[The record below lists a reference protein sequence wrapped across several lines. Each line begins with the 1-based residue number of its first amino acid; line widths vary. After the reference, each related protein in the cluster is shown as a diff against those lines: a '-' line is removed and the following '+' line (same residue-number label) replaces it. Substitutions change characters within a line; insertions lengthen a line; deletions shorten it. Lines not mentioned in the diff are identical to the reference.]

1 MFRNLRMKKKG
12 GHCPISINNWRI
24 LLFIVDYYFFGTGEA
39 LGILVVILLRRRI
52 LQEVGMLLRS
62 SGLDLVLHGLEDLIE
77 ILVEMLFERGWF
89 EANVFSHPGVV
100 GMRLRV
106 TDIISSS
113 STIYNPK
120 KPFIRSHQ

>member
-1 MFRNLRMKKKG
+1 MKKKG

-62 SGLDLVLHGLEDLIE
+62 SGLDLVLHCLEDLVE
-77 ILVEMLFERGWF
+77 ILVEMLFERGRF
-89 EANVFSHPGVV
+89 EANVFSYPGVV

-113 STIYNPK
+113 SAIYNPK